1 MQTQS
6 TVEKAFE
13 YVKNTVLITFMSV
26 ATVVTSVL
34 GVKGYKTFK
43 RIDNTIAMMEKPLN
57 VVSQSISDISK
68 ESVDLFR
75 EILQLVRKGDIAE
88 CISSVTKFIKST
100 SDNLEKQSREVT
112 INRSDYPA
120 YFSDTDEEQKTVKM
134 NVLEYA
140 MFQINN
146 IIGEFTAPAIGEDGN
161 VVKKVVND
169 KEIDQNKIQV
179 MIDNLSSMI
188 QMATKVSAD
197 KNIGEQLED
206 YIRRLEEY
214 EFSDQIVENM
224 KTVATEEI
232 RRLGIAVR
240 EKRKDD
246 VVEKISQINKNI
258 EYLKIFKNGK
268 PGTFYGT
275 NEVNFDK
282 DKIEGDEYKDMFKD
296 FKGGEKYNT
305 DDKEDANRIHH
316 IVDEVNKR
324 LSRDLEN
331 NRKILDIF
339 ETIEGCREYSEN
351 PDGAAGNIVR
361 MLRSKAIN
369 NWTNEYLRNNDLN
382 APVTSIA
389 FNTMVAIS
397 NMRKLSADF
406 SFEQIIGLLKGMNL
420 NIALSNNIN

>member
-1 MQTQS
+1 MPTQS

-88 CISSVTKFIKST
+88 CISSVTKLIKST

-146 IIGEFTAPAIGEDGN
+146 MIGEFTAPAIDENG
-161 VVKKVVND
+161 KVVQKVVGD
-169 KEIDQNKIQV
+169 KKIDQTKIRV

-188 QMATKVSAD
+188 QLATRVSAD
-197 KNIGEQLED
+197 KSVGEQLED
-206 YIRRLEEY
+206 YIHQLEEY
-214 EFSDQIVENM
+214 ELSDQIVKDM

-232 RRLGIAVR
+232 
-240 EKRKDD
+240 EKLRITVQGKEKNV
-246 VVEKISQINKNI
+246 VVEKISQINENI
-258 EYLKIFKNGK
+258 KYLKSFKNGT
-268 PGTFYGT
+268 PGRFYGT
-275 NEVNFDK
+275 NDVAFNK
-282 DKIEGDEYKDMFKD
+282 DSIKGQEYIGMFEDLNDGD
-296 FKGGEKYNT
+296 KYNT
-305 DDKEDANRIHH
+305 DDKEDANRIHR

-351 PDGAAGNIVR
+351 PDRAAENIVR
-361 MLRSKAIN
+361 MLKSKAIN
-369 NWTNEYLRNNDLN
+369 NWTNEYLRKNDLN